1 MRENTKE
8 EAEKLETFRNLQG
21 EKSNDSVM
29 EQSVDDEPMRSPE
42 KSVGFKDSIYEMK
55 TITVNKEEII
65 DRNNDEV
72 IATAVDNMGE
82 DIIDHPYYSEDL
94 FVNAT
99 YPTDTNAEHAE
110 PPPPPPK
117 SPPPQKAK
125 KKQGLDRDQR
135 RKSIERKTQ
144 FL

>member
-1 MRENTKE
+1 
-8 EAEKLETFRNLQG
+8 
-21 EKSNDSVM
+21 
-29 EQSVDDEPMRSPE
+29 
-42 KSVGFKDSIYEMK
+42 MK
-55 TITVNKEEII
+55 TITVNKEESI

-99 YPTDTNAEHAE
+99 YPTDTNAEYAE